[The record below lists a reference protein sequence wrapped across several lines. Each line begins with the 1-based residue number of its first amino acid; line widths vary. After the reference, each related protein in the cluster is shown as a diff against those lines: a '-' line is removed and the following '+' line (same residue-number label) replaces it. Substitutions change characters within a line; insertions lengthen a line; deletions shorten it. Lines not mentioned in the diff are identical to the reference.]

1 MLSLLRETVPDGHW
15 MVVSGDPEDTRERHG
30 VMAVDRADVPAVL
43 SEAYRSRVVIVG
55 GGGLLSDQ
63 WGFRPEYALSRDAG
77 DIPGYLGPALAAAAV
92 GRPVLVWGVGVGPF
106 RGRRSRRWVKALAEI
121 ASDFTVRTEEDRAEL
136 ESIGIRD
143 SLVVGDPAWLIQ
155 PLDLPPDLSGVLS
168 HLPRPLVGVA
178 PRSWGSARV
187 QTRREQ
193 VLAEALDAFCEKS
206 GGSVVFVPMQ
216 ELEGDDFDDRGCCQR
231 IADLMSA
238 PDVHMVPPG
247 LDPAQ
252 LLTVLGRC
260 ELALNMRL
268 HGTILAALGGTPS
281 VSISYD
287 PKVTRL
293 AGELGLSRFCLSDEE
308 VSWSRLTE
316 SLDSV
321 WEDYPDLSFAMHMG
335 SEAMRASA
343 RSGRPVV
350 KRALSGVSEA
360 DPFTDQQAIQMEL
373 MFALTRNLSG
383 TQTRLDESK
392 AENLELRNRIIR
404 GEDKLQLAR
413 DELRLARDELRL
425 AGGVAVGQTSCGWP
439 ETSCSW
445 PRKRPG
451 SSCRRRTIS
460 MGMRSEEAI
469 CSNWN
474 STTSVK
480 PAPSSW

>member
-1 MLSLLRETVPDGHW
+1 

-136 ESIGIRD
+136 ESIGIGG

-187 QTRREQ
+187 QARREQ
-193 VLAEALDAFCEKS
+193 VLAEALDAFCEKN

-238 PDVHMVPPG
+238 PDVLYGPPRSRSC
-247 LDPAQ
+247 PTA
-252 LLTVLGRC
+252 
-260 ELALNMRL
+260 
-268 HGTILAALGGTPS
+268 HGPGAVRTG
-281 VSISYD
+281 
-287 PKVTRL
+287 
-293 AGELGLSRFCLSDEE
+293 
-308 VSWSRLTE
+308 
-316 SLDSV
+316 
-321 WEDYPDLSFAMHMG
+321 HQH
-335 SEAMRASA
+335 ASA
-343 RSGRPVV
+343 RNHPRSPGRH
-350 KRALSGVSEA
+350 ALG
-360 DPFTDQQAIQMEL
+360 
-373 MFALTRNLSG
+373 
-383 TQTRLDESK
+383 LD
-392 AENLELRNRIIR
+392 LL
-404 GEDKLQLAR
+404 
-413 DELRLARDELRL
+413 
-425 AGGVAVGQTSCGWP
+425 
-439 ETSCSW
+439 
-445 PRKRPG
+445 
-451 SSCRRRTIS
+451 
-460 MGMRSEEAI
+460 RSEGDPAGRR
-469 CSNWN
+469 N
-474 STTSVK
+474 SAFPVSVCLTK
-480 PAPSSW
+480 RIPGPV